1 MSEKQILGLSRT
13 ERQRRRFSES
23 FKKKKVK
30 DIELGKVKVSEISK
44 AYQVTPAAVYKW
56 INNFG
61 SITKPERIIVESKS
75 DTQKILALKKRIAE
89 LERLV
94 GQKEI
99 EIVFKD
105 KMIDIAEDK
114 FGIEIKKKLPRN
126 SDIFS
131 RSQG

>member
-1 MSEKQILGLSRT
+1 MSEKQIIGLSQS
-13 ERQRRRFSES
+13 ERQRRRFSDT

-30 DIELGKVKVSEISK
+30 EIELGKVKVSEISK

-56 INNFG
+56 ISNFG
-61 SITKPERIIVESKS
+61 NTKKTERIIVESKS
-75 DTQKILALKKRIAE
+75 DTQKIIALKKRIAE

-99 EIVFKD
+99 EIIFKD

-114 FGIEIKKKLPRN
+114 FGIDIKKKASTKL
-126 SDIFS
+126 
-131 RSQG
+131 

>member
-114 FGIEIKKKLPRN
+114 FGIEIKKKA
-126 SDIFS
+126 STK
-131 RSQG
+131 Q

>member
-1 MSEKQILGLSRT
+1 MSGKHILGLSRT

-114 FGIEIKKKLPRN
+114 FGIEIKKKA
-126 SDIFS
+126 STK
-131 RSQG
+131 Q